1 MLVSKN
7 KGITLLETIV
17 SMLVISTILIGA
29 LTFYGVMIRCEE
41 EEQKEM
47 KAAFQIDAVKK
58 LILCNMDYDDIKED
72 IVGKTRFINNSDLK
86 EEILGMVDIKHIIKD
101 EVKQYPIII
110 LKGTEEISKE
120 IIKIEILYRFQD
132 GKEINYV
139 FYKGNY
145 EKG

>member
-17 SMLVISTILIGA
+17 SMLIISTILIGA
-29 LTFYGVMIRCEE
+29 LTFYDVMRRAEE
-41 EEQKEM
+41 EERKEM
-47 KAAFQIDAVKK
+47 KATYQIDAVKK
-58 LILCNMDYDDIKED
+58 LILCNMDYDDIKAD
-72 IVGKTRFINNSDLK
+72 IVGKTRFINNNDLEK
-86 EEILGMVDIKHIIKD
+86 ESLGRVNIKYIIKD
-101 EVKQYPIII
+101 EVKQYPLIM
-110 LKGTEEISKE
+110 LMGTEEISRE

-145 EKG
+145 EKS

>member
-72 IVGKTRFINNSDLK
+72 IVGKTRVINNGDLE

>member
-29 LTFYGVMIRCEE
+29 LTFYGVVIRCEE

-72 IVGKTRFINNSDLK
+72 IVGKTRVINNGDLE

-101 EVKQYPIII
+101 DVKQYPIII

>member
-17 SMLVISTILIGA
+17 SMLIISTILIGA
-29 LTFYGVMIRCEE
+29 LTFYGVMERAEQEE
-41 EEQKEM
+41 RKEM
-47 KAAFQIDAVKK
+47 KATYQIDAVKK
-58 LILCNMDYDDIKED
+58 LILCNMDYDDIKAG
-72 IVGKTRFINNSDLK
+72 IVGKTRFINNNDLEK
-86 EEILGMVDIKHIIKD
+86 ENLGRVNIKHIIKD
-101 EVKQYPIII
+101 EVKQYPLIM
-110 LKGTEEISKE
+110 LMGTEEISRE

-145 EKG
+145 KES